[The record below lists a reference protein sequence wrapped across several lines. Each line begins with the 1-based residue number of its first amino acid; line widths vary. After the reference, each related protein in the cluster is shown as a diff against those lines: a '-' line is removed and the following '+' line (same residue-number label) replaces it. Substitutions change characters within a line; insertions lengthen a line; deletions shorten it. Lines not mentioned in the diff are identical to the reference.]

1 MQQSEAL
8 VSLPSLSSM
17 LPEFSAC
24 ADADAADLTQSVQNR
39 LVRVKVD
46 ESTIRNLYDRDG
58 HGG

>member
-1 MQQSEAL
+1 
-8 VSLPSLSSM
+8 M

-46 ESTIRNLYDRDG
+46 ESTIRNGAICTNDRSG